1 MEKENKD
8 ERKRREIIVVGEN
21 EFCALRAASGRCIE
35 AVVRE
40 ESDAEARIVLWV
52 ALFENS
58 SLLHFSK

>member
-21 EFCALRAASGRCIE
+21 EFCALRAASGRRIE

-40 ESDAEARIVLWV
+40 ESVAEARFFVGG
-52 ALFENS
+52 AFRGFPS
-58 SLLHFSK
+58 FAFF